1 MKKKN
6 LITKNANQET
16 DQISVMSRLKNDL
29 QV

>member
-1 MKKKN
+1 MKKK

>member
-1 MKKKN
+1 MEKKK
-6 LITKNANQET
+6 ITKNANQET